1 MATISLSCMGAG
13 DCAMGERCCATFQQF
28 GPGPEGYKG
37 AECKASCQ
45 VNQFGKFGL
54 TLCSDDQSTC
64 PQGTSCKA
72 SQVLPAGFK
81 VCAS

>member
-1 MATISLSCMGAG
+1 MGTVSLACMGAG

-28 GPGPEGYKG
+28 GPGLEGYKG
-37 AECKASCQ
+37 AACKASCQ
-45 VNQFGKFGL
+45 VNEFGKLGL
-54 TLCSDDQSTC
+54 TLCSDEQSSC

-81 VCAS
+81 VCML